1 MSKYHVRL
9 ATLSIVIL
17 GVGFLAFGFLYDDP
31 PERAPVQM
39 MRSWQEADAPVGF
52 PVEVTE
58 ESVGRTPKFDPR
70 FVRLDA
76 FERFSF
82 PLAPE
87 FNAPMGT
94 ESGALVAR
102 KEAFGAKSGEK
113 MLLGDRLGGIGGGK
127 DDSLLQVRAV
137 GNGLVLYAGEGNS
150 GQGKVVILGHRMP
163 DGSMLQSFYGS
174 LGRIAV
180 PRGDLVPR
188 GKVIGSVGQGKD
200 GGPLSLH
207 FEFRESDGIELGSYS
222 GLTKQNRLDPDGQLT
237 HHRSVNGATLAPEPL
252 SFRDQPRWEDRLI
265 LTNPGKAL
273 ELFGDD

>member
-1 MSKYHVRL
+1 MTKNHVRL
-9 ATLSIVIL
+9 VTLSIVL
-17 GVGFLAFGFLYDDP
+17 VGVGVFVFGFLYDDL

-58 ESVGRTPKFDPR
+58 ESAGRIPKFDPR

-87 FNAPMGT
+87 FDAPMGT

-102 KEAFGAKSGEK
+102 KEAFGAKDGEQ
-113 MLLGDRLGGIGGGK
+113 MLRGDRLGSIGGGL
-127 DDSLLQVRAV
+127 DESLNQVRAV
-137 GNGLVLYAGEGNS
+137 GNGLVLFAGEGNP

-174 LGRIAV
+174 LARITV

-188 GKVIGSVGQGKD
+188 GKVIGSVGQGE
-200 GGPLSLH
+200 GGVLLLLH
-207 FEFRESDGIELGSYS
+207 FEFRESDAIELGSYS

-237 HHRSVNGATLAPEPL
+237 HHRAVTGATLAPEPL

-265 LTNPGKAL
+265 LNNPGKAL
-273 ELFGDD
+273 ELFGVD